1 LQNEAAIASAAPIAA
16 VAQDAPHLR
25 RVLGRMDLVLLFVVA
40 VFNLNVVP
48 SIAANGGVTVW
59 LWLISLLL
67 FFWPQGIAVIELA
80 HRYPGE
86 GGVYLWAKEVFGD
99 FHGFLSGWCY
109 WTNNM
114 MYVPTVMLY
123 FVGVSVFS
131 LGPNHARLADNKTF
145 ALTASLLL
153 LIVLVVMNIVGLGV
167 GKWINNLGAIGTG
180 IAAAV
185 LIGLGIVVCL
195 RFGTTV
201 TWADFRIPANP
212 KFVLNSFGVICFG
225 LVGLELASVMG
236 DEIED
241 PQKTLPGAVA
251 WGGVLSGLLYIG
263 ATLTLLIAINKGD
276 INVLQGIVQ
285 AVGHMAARIGVVW
298 IVAPFAFLLSLAIA
312 GIASAWLG
320 GSARIPFVAGLDSYM
335 PSWLGKVH
343 PRYGTPYAALIVHA
357 SVSMALVVLNFGG
370 WWIWNKII
378 GLSVVGYMLRAF
390 GFVVANLSAS
400 ETGVQETFQKL
411 LSLAVVLQLVPFLY
425 MFGALLRIALD
436 DSFVKSRY
444 SKTTLILSGAIGL
457 LTTILGIALAFFPSQ
472 QVTSLLSYEIW
483 MVGGTLFFIG
493 LAAFFFF
500 IYGRRK
506 AARKLAAV
514 AVV

>member
-1 LQNEAAIASAAPIAA
+1 MSTEVSVPLVNARETG
-16 VAQDAPHLR
+16 APHLR
-25 RVLGRMDLVLLFVVA
+25 RVLGRWDLVLLFVVA

-59 LWLISLLL
+59 LWLISLVL

-80 HRYPGE
+80 HRFPGE

-123 FVGVSVFS
+123 FVGVSVYA
-131 LGPNHARLADNKTF
+131 LGAGHESLADNKIF

-153 LIVLVVMNIVGLGV
+153 LIILVVMNIVGLGV

-185 LIGLGIVVCL
+185 LIGLGIVVWL
-195 RFGTTV
+195 RFGTAV
-201 TWADFRIPANP
+201 TSADFAIPTNP
-212 KFVLNSFGVICFG
+212 RFVLNSFGVICFG

-251 WGGVLSGLLYIG
+251 WGGILSGLLYIG
-263 ATLTLLIAINKGD
+263 ATLTLLIAVSKDNIS
-276 INVLQGIVQ
+276 VLQGIVQ
-285 AVGHMAARIGVVW
+285 AVRHMAGRVGVPW
-298 IVAPFAFLLSLAIA
+298 IVAPFAFLLSISIA
-312 GIASAWLG
+312 GIGSAWLG

-335 PSWLGKVH
+335 PAWLGKIH
-343 PRYGTPYAALIVHA
+343 PKYATPYAALIVHA
-357 SVSMALVVLNFGG
+357 SVSMILVIINFSFTG
-370 WWIWNKII
+370 
-378 GLSVVGYMLRAF
+378 V
-390 GFVVANLSAS
+390 
-400 ETGVQETFQKL
+400 GVQETFQKL

-425 MFGALLRIALD
+425 MFGALLKMAQQTP
-436 DSFVKSRY
+436 FVRGRY
-444 SKTTLILSGAIGL
+444 SRTTLLLAGASGS
-457 LTTILGIALAFFPSQ
+457 LTTVLGIALAFFPAQ
-472 QVTSLLSYEIW
+472 QITSLRSYELW
-483 MVGGTLFFIG
+483 MFGGTIVFVG

-500 IYGRRK
+500 VYGRRK
-506 AARKLAAV
+506 TARKLAAM
-514 AVV
+514 APGI